1 MKRKFRLTKATDF
14 KRVRRSGKSYAHPL
28 VVLVISPNELQISR
42 FGISAS
48 KAVGNAV
55 QRNRVKRQL
64 REIIRSELV
73 HITSGWDMVVIA
85 RSKIT
90 QAHFAEIH
98 QALEHLL
105 SKAGLIYIENTNVN

>member
-14 KRVRRSGKSYAHPL
+14 ERVRRSGKSYAHPL

-42 FGISAS
+42 FGVSAS

-64 REIIRSELV
+64 REIIRSEFG
-73 HITSGWDMVVIA
+73 HISPGWDAVAIA

-90 QAHFAEIH
+90 QASFAEIH
-98 QALEHLL
+98 QALEHLV
-105 SKAGLIYIENTNVN
+105 SKAGLISIENTNVN